1 MNASSWIAGLLV
13 SVVIGGPVTWLFL
26 KLLRQHMRLEKE
38 DEDPDTLAVPPWLL
52 GMLERLFF
60 TIVIAFQVPG
70 AAVAMMVWLTVKM
83 AANWN
88 RPQIPNDKIVSTRRS
103 RRAMSALLA
112 GLVAM
117 GFALIGGLIVGGDI
131 ANPILFFS

>member
-1 MNASSWIAGLLV
+1 MNASSWIAGLFV
-13 SVVIGGPVTWLFL
+13 SVVIGGAVTWLFL

-38 DEDPDTLAVPPWLL
+38 DKDPDTRPVPPWLL

-60 TIVIAFQVPG
+60 TVVIAFQVPG

-83 AANWN
+83 AVNWN
-88 RPQIPNDKIVSTRRS
+88 RPQAPSNGEDWTRRS

-117 GFALIGGLIVGGDI
+117 GFALIGGLIVRGEI
-131 ANPILFFS
+131 ANPVLFFS